1 MQPMLILQF
10 VVLLTLA
17 NGTPVIAQ
25 KLLGNFLNQPLD
37 GGAAFLDGWP
47 LFGPSKT
54 IRGIVLSILITTGFA
69 PVIGLEWKIGL
80 MAATMAMVG
89 DLLSSFLKHRLKI
102 PPSSRATGL
111 DQIPESLFPALACRS
126 ILGLTVLDMTS
137 VVVIFFRWR
146 NGAFPFAFQM
156 ECSRSSILGRCS
168 SIARLQIMQRNF
180 WRTIEPYRNDRR
192 TRSD

>member
-1 MQPMLILQF
+1 MQLMLILQF

-17 NGTPVIAQ
+17 NGAPVIAQ

-37 GGAAFLDGWP
+37 GGAAFLDGCP

-54 IRGIVLSILITTGFA
+54 IRGIVLYSLITTGFA

-89 DLLSSFLKHRLKI
+89 DLLSSFLKRRLKL

-111 DQIPESLFPALACRS
+111 DQIPECLFPALACRS
-126 ILGLTVLDMTS
+126 MLGLTVLDITS
-137 VVVIFFRWR
+137 VVVIFFVSEMVLSRLLFKWHVR
-146 NGAFPFAFQM
+146 DRPF
-156 ECSRSSILGRCS
+156 
-168 SIARLQIMQRNF
+168 
-180 WRTIEPYRNDRR
+180 
-192 TRSD
+192 

>member
-17 NGTPVIAQ
+17 NGTPVMAQ
-25 KLLGNFLNQPLD
+25 KLLRNFLNQPLD

-69 PVIGLEWKIGL
+69 PMIGLEWKIGL
-80 MAATMAMVG
+80 IAATIAMVG
-89 DLLSSFLKHRLKI
+89 DLFSSLKRRLKI
-102 PPSSRATGL
+102 PPSNRATGL

-126 ILGLTVLDMTS
+126 MLSLTMLDITS
-137 VVVIFFRWR
+137 VVVIFFIGETVLSRLLFKWNVR
-146 NGAFPFAFQM
+146 DRPF
-156 ECSRSSILGRCS
+156 
-168 SIARLQIMQRNF
+168 
-180 WRTIEPYRNDRR
+180 
-192 TRSD
+192 

>member
-1 MQPMLILQF
+1 MHHARKTRNLTDMQLMLILQF

-69 PVIGLEWKIGL
+69 PVLGLEWKIGL

-89 DLLSSFLKHRLKI
+89 DLFSSFLKRRLKI
-102 PPSSRATGL
+102 PPSNGATGL

-126 ILGLTVLDMTS
+126 MLSLTMLDITS
-137 VVVIFFRWR
+137 VVVIFSVGEMVLSRLLFKWHVRDR
-146 NGAFPFAFQM
+146 PF
-156 ECSRSSILGRCS
+156 
-168 SIARLQIMQRNF
+168 
-180 WRTIEPYRNDRR
+180 
-192 TRSD
+192 